1 MSKLNDELANSIRAV
16 REGGI
21 EMIHHKYFVN
31 IYFDNELTNDQANKV
46 YDYKKKAVDEAIKD
60 KDIDSYLWLHER
72 AYRVE
77 AILYALE
84 DWWKPSKKEYW
95 EVIANVWTDTENVYE
110 NHLAWEQLLFLEF
123 SDSHLMMDEEDT
135 KFFNELPNTITIYR
149 GGVDDNGYSW
159 TLDKEKAEWFASRF
173 NFDYEVFEKTINK
186 SDAIAYLSDRNESE
200 IIYRKED

>member
-1 MSKLNDELANSIRAV
+1 M
-16 REGGI
+16 
-21 EMIHHKYFVN
+21 
-31 IYFDNELTNDQANKV
+31 
-46 YDYKKKAVDEAIKD
+46 
-60 KDIDSYLWLHER
+60 
-72 AYRVE
+72 
-77 AILYALE
+77 
-84 DWWKPSKKEYW
+84 
-95 EVIANVWTDTENVYE
+95 IANLWTDTENVYE

-149 GGVDDNGYSW
+149 GGVDDKGYSW
-159 TLDKEKAEWFASRF
+159 TLDREKAEWFANRF